1 MSEDSPSRAQS
12 GVTIVRR
19 FSSPDPDD
27 LARRLQF
34 VFTPWMV
41 ETGLDSNAR
50 IQSNRLEE
58 KSDEKR
64 RRLDPRLNGKTARRN

>member
-1 MSEDSPSRAQS
+1 MSENSTSYKQS
-12 GVTIVRR
+12 GVIIVRR
-19 FSSPDPDD
+19 FSAPNPDD
-27 LARRLQF
+27 LTRRLRR
-34 VFTPWMV
+34 VFNPWMV
-41 ETGLDSNAR
+41 ETGLDVNAR